1 MSVQG
6 KILVMA
12 FAMSAEIERDLISQR
27 TKEALRVKK
36 TMGIKMGRLKE
47 PGKSKLDP
55 FKTEI

>member
-1 MSVQG
+1 
-6 KILVMA
+6 MA